1 MAGGA
6 ENSIIAAPPAIAP
19 GGSHLAAW
27 AMGRADRWQAGAE
40 LMQAASPEGSRALAM
55 ASRLVSANVEALQ
68 ACADAAKK
76 AGKEQKCAI
85 NVVPSP
91 GK

>member
-40 LMQAASPEGSRALAM
+40 LMQAASPRGIARARHGLA
-55 ASRLVSANVEALQ
+55 
-68 ACADAAKK
+68 
-76 AGKEQKCAI
+76 AGQR
-85 NVVPSP
+85 
-91 GK
+91 